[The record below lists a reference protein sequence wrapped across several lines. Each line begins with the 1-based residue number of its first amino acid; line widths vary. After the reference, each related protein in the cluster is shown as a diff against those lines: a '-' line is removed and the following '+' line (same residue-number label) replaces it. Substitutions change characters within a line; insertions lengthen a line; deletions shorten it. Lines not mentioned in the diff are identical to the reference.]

1 MRKLLTFICTLL
13 VAIGASATINRNLHA
28 SVVLEKKTTTENEL
42 NLSTVGIRQAIIGEV
57 EMADEPTMEEWN
69 AKYVAK
75 QQKAAAAEYAAHD
88 YYFVEGMMHWGL
100 TPTFKGV
107 AVDLIAI
114 PYMDSVVW
122 QNLYG
127 PTDWYAQHND
137 SLLAEDSE
145 TWVAK
150 GRYGIDGVG
159 YYLPYTTDHTVT
171 QGDTTLNIKGYKFAA
186 GNANGGLLASG
197 AAPYTI
203 STGENIPITLCGMA
217 TDPMNNENGSDF
229 YRISANSLDCPYAY
243 GTNLYTDVEHT
254 LRIDTI
260 ISTVRNVSPLTISS
274 INIPVYNVNG
284 TAILPEGGQV
294 KIELF
299 AADLTE
305 GKIYTDSVLA
315 TTVATVENFVEVQTG
330 LGTIVATFQ
339 EEDPFG
345 GMMDVAVVVKGDF
358 VVQLTGF
365 NESGCDFGIYAD
377 VYTPGST
384 TIYKVGGKYTP
395 IFKQSSNLA
404 IMYDAYWPTVQDIAG
419 NVMNVSVE
427 GGEAYY
433 VEEGNK
439 YNILYTN
446 VYDVDASWSVD
457 YPEWME
463 VEYFLANVGTE
474 EEPEPVVAVSVT
486 VEPLTEGTGRQGI
499 VTFDADGYVYELIVN
514 QGEVVNTSVEN
525 VVAPLFDNKTYNL
538 LGVEVDENYKG
549 IVIKNGQ
556 KFIQ

>member
-1 MRKLLTFICTLL
+1 MFNNKIFKGMKKITLL
-13 VAIGASATINRNLHA
+13 SAVLVAGMATAQVQMTALENMEVRQ
-28 SVVLEKKTTTENEL
+28 VVATQ
-42 NLSTVGIRQAIIGEV
+42 SV
-57 EMADEPTMEEWN
+57 EMDREITMEEWN
-69 AKYVAK
+69 AEYIAK
-75 QQKAAAAEYAAHD
+75 QQKAAAEDYAAHD
-88 YYFVEGMMHWGL
+88 YYYVDGMMHWGL
-100 TPTFKGV
+100 TPTFMGM

-122 QNLYG
+122 KNLYG
-127 PTDWYAQHND
+127 PTDWYYQYDD

-150 GRYGIDGVG
+150 DWYGIDGVG
-159 YYLPYTTDHTVT
+159 YYLPYTTDHTLT
-171 QGDTTLNIKGYKFAA
+171 QGDKTYNIKGYKFAA
-186 GNANGGLLASG
+186 GNENGGLLASG
-197 AAPYTI
+197 AAPFTI
-203 STGENIPITLCGMA
+203 STGENIPLTLCGMA
-217 TDPMNNENGSDF
+217 TDPMNNEDGGDF
-229 YRISANSLDCPYAY
+229 YRIGAGVRGAYAY
-243 GTNLYTDVEHT
+243 GTKLIADTATGATADT
-254 LRIDTI
+254 LLSI
-260 ISTVRNVSPLTISS
+260 VRNVSPLTISS

-284 TAILPEGGQV
+284 TAIMPEGGQV

-305 GKIYTDSVLA
+305 GNIYTDSVLA
-315 TTVATVENFVEVQTG
+315 TTVATVENLVEVQAG

-345 GMMDVAVVVKGDF
+345 GMMDVSVVVKGDF
-358 VVQLTGF
+358 VVQLTGY

-377 VYTPGST
+377 YYTPGST
-384 TIYKVGGKYTP
+384 TVYKVGGKLTP
-395 IFKQSSNLA
+395 IFSESSNLA
-404 IMYDAYWPTVQDIAG
+404 IMYDAYWPTVQDAAG
-419 NVMNVSVE
+419 NVMNVAVE
-427 GGEAYY
+427 GGDAYY

-439 YNILYTN
+439 YNLLYTN
-446 VYDVDASWSVD
+446 VYYVDESWSAD

-463 VEYFLANVGTE
+463 VEYFLANIGTE
-474 EEPEPVVAVSVT
+474 EAPEPVVAVAVT

-525 VVAPLFDNKTYNL
+525 VVAPMFDNKIYNL

-556 KFIQ
+556 KYIQ